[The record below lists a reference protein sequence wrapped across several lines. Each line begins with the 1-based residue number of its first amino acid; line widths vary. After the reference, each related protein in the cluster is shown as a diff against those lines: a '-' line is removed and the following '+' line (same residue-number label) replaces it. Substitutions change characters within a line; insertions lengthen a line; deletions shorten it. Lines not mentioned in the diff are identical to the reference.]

1 VRAKLGF
8 GHQDNSAQ
16 TSYPLEPGVQF
27 FVNLLGELGLTSDQ
41 MARIALLVL
50 VALMCVATWQK
61 WGRISV
67 DAGREMYIP
76 AALRDGKRLYID
88 IWYNYGPLVPYWHA
102 FLFRLF
108 GIHLSVLY
116 AVGISIVTT
125 ICFTLYS
132 ASRFFLPVSLSCT
145 AVFAFILQAFQLN
158 LFNYVLPYSYPASYG
173 SMFAVVLLWLLVS
186 DCFEPKAWRVFA
198 AGSLAA
204 MMLLTKLEFG
214 VCAYLLVAG
223 ALAVRAMRAGSI
235 RWLARDAALCLPGIG
250 VVIVV
255 YGSLIARTSLQFLF
269 GDGNFGVLP
278 GSFFAS
284 TYGAMWARRNGSI
297 ASPAGTIMT
306 ILTGLGGAGALVG
319 GICLAVRSRKARIM
333 LFVLAL
339 ALSGAHLLASF
350 GIKAWHT
357 TSLVARLRLVPM
369 LFFNPGM
376 VWVTIALFC
385 VTLRSWWRNGKTA
398 PDSALLVLTA
408 LATAIGS
415 RVWMNVRPEAY
426 SIFYDTAV
434 YLAWLVAIYKA
445 CEYLPERLSGRM
457 WQAVSIVLCSGVLAC
472 TAMNYPLHRRPFKVA
487 SDRGS
492 FRTMRSTGQAYAQ
505 VLSFLEG
512 AKSRSESFVILPEDT
527 ALYYLSASYAPSR
540 WYVLI
545 PPVLPPSEQA
555 SYIADL
561 ERAHLK
567 YVLLSNRATPEY
579 GKPIF
584 GIDYNQ
590 EIYRWIQQNFELKT
604 RIGSPER
611 VWYPAEWGV
620 EIYERKALR

>member
-1 VRAKLGF
+1 MRAKLDW
-8 GHQDNSAQ
+8 GHQEHSAR
-16 TSYPLEPGVQF
+16 TLYPREREGQF
-27 FVNLLGELGLTSDQ
+27 LVNLLGKIGLTSDQ
-41 MARIALLVL
+41 IARLALLVL
-50 VALMCVATWQK
+50 VALISVATWQK
-61 WGRISV
+61 WGYISI
-67 DAGREMYIP
+67 DSGREMYVP

-88 IWYNYGPLVPYWHA
+88 VWYNYGPLVPYWHA
-102 FLFRLF
+102 LLFRLF

-116 AVGISIVTT
+116 AVGISIVTI

-132 ASRFFLPVSLSCT
+132 VSRRFLPVSLSCT
-145 AVFAFILQAFQLN
+145 AVFAFILQAFQLH

-173 SMFAVVLLWLLVS
+173 SMFAVLLLWLLVS
-186 DCFEPKAWRVFA
+186 DCFAPRAWRVFA

-204 MMLLTKLEFG
+204 IMLLTKLEFG
-214 VCAYLLVAG
+214 VCAYLIVAG

-235 RWLARDAALCLPGIG
+235 RLLARDAALCLPGIG
-250 VVIVV
+250 VVIVI

-284 TYGAMWARRNGSI
+284 TYGAMWARTNGSV
-297 ASPAGTIMT
+297 ASPAKVIMT
-306 ILTGLGGAGALVG
+306 ILTGLVGTGALVG
-319 GICLAVRSRKARIM
+319 GIFLAARSRKTRIM
-333 LFVLAL
+333 LGVLAL
-339 ALSGAHLLASF
+339 VLSGAHLLASYLV
-350 GIKAWHT
+350 KARHMN
-357 TSLVARLRLVPM
+357 SLAATLHVAPM

-376 VWVTIALFC
+376 VWVAIALFC

-398 PDSALLVLTA
+398 SDSALLMLTA

-415 RVWMNVRPEAY
+415 RVWMDVSPEGYAV
-426 SIFYDTAV
+426 FYDTAA
-434 YLAWLVAIYKA
+434 YLAWLVAMYKA
-445 CEYLPERLSGRM
+445 CDSLPEHISCRM
-457 WQAVSIVLCSGVLAC
+457 WQAVSSVLCIGVLVC
-472 TAMNYPLHRRPFKVA
+472 TAVHYPLHLRRFKV
-487 SDRGS
+487 SSNRGS
-492 FRTMRSTGQAYAQ
+492 FRTTQATGQAYAQ

-527 ALYYLSASYAPSR
+527 ALYYLSVSYAPSR

-545 PPVLPPSEQA
+545 PPVLPPSEQG

-561 ERAHLK
+561 ERAHVK
-567 YVLLSNRATPEY
+567 YVLVSNRATPEY

-590 EIYRWIQQNFELKT
+590 EIYRWIQQNFEIKT

-611 VWYPAEWGV
+611 VPNPAEWGV

>member
-1 VRAKLGF
+1 
-8 GHQDNSAQ
+8 
-16 TSYPLEPGVQF
+16 
-27 FVNLLGELGLTSDQ
+27 
-41 MARIALLVL
+41 
-50 VALMCVATWQK
+50 
-61 WGRISV
+61 
-67 DAGREMYIP
+67 
-76 AALRDGKRLYID
+76 
-88 IWYNYGPLVPYWHA
+88 
-102 FLFRLF
+102 
-108 GIHLSVLY
+108 
-116 AVGISIVTT
+116 
-125 ICFTLYS
+125 
-132 ASRFFLPVSLSCT
+132 
-145 AVFAFILQAFQLN
+145 
-158 LFNYVLPYSYPASYG
+158 
-173 SMFAVVLLWLLVS
+173 MFAVLLLWLLVS
-186 DCFEPKAWRVFA
+186 DCFAPRAWQVFA

-214 VCAYLLVAG
+214 VFTYLLVAG
-223 ALAVRAMRAGSI
+223 ALAMRAMRAGSI

-255 YGSLIARTSLQFLF
+255 YGSLMARTSFQFLF

-284 TYGAMWARRNGSI
+284 TYGAMWARRNGSV
-297 ASPAGTIMT
+297 APLADAIMT
-306 ILTGLGGAGALVG
+306 ILAGLGGTGALVG
-319 GICLAVRSRKARIM
+319 AIFLAAQSWKARIM
-333 LFVLAL
+333 VCALAL
-339 ALSGAHLLASF
+339 ALAGARLLATFATWHPSF
-350 GIKAWHT
+350 LAAT
-357 TSLVARLRLVPM
+357 LRIVPV

-376 VWVTIALFC
+376 VWVAIALFC
-385 VTLRSWWRNGKTA
+385 ITLRSWWRNGKTA
-398 PDSALLVLTA
+398 SDSALLVLTA

-415 RVWMNVRPEAY
+415 RVWMHVRPEGY
-426 SIFYDTAV
+426 SIFYDTTA
-434 YLAWLVAIYKA
+434 YLAWLVAMYKA
-445 CEYLPERLSGRM
+445 CAYLPERISGRM

-472 TAMNYPLHRRPFKVA
+472 TAVNYPLHQRPFKVS

-492 FRTMRSTGQAYAQ
+492 FRTTPVTGQAYAQ
-505 VLSFLEG
+505 VLAFLEG

-561 ERAHLK
+561 ERAHVK
-567 YVLLSNRATPEY
+567 YVLVSNRATPEY

-590 EIYRWIQQNFELKT
+590 EIYRWIQQNFEIKT